1 MTDISPI
8 MIGSPDTGLYKR
20 QLRPL
25 SIFERSLIV
34 PAIWASFRKLDPRTL
49 VKNPVMFCVEIVAAL
64 TTIFF
69 LRDLIVGSGTVI
81 GATALFSGQI
91 TVWLWFTVL
100 FANFAEAVAE
110 GRGKA
115 QADALRR
122 TRTET
127 KAKRLQAAN
136 SSNFELVDATA
147 LRSGDLVLVEIG
159 DLIPSDGEVIEG
171 VASVD
176 ESAITGESAPVIRES
191 GGDRS
196 AVTGGTRVT
205 SDWLRVRITAAQ
217 GSTFLDRMIALV
229 EGAVRQK
236 TPNEIALNILLAGM
250 TLIFVFA
257 TVTIP
262 SFASYAGG
270 AVSVVVLVALF
281 VTLIPTTIGALLSA
295 IGIAGMDRLVRFN
308 VLAMSGRA
316 VEAAGDVDT
325 LLLDKTGTITLGN
338 RQATSFR
345 PVAGVT
351 EQELADA
358 AQLASLA
365 DETPEGRSIVVLAK
379 EKYGIRGRDM
389 AELGATFIPF
399 TAQTRMSGVDA
410 GGSSVRKGAVDAILN
425 YVSGGT
431 QAVASGNVVR
441 ALQPSALSEVGREIQ
456 AISDEI
462 AKSGGTPLAVAKDG
476 RLLGVVQLKDIV
488 KGGIRERFAELRRM
502 GIRTIMI
509 TGDNP
514 MTAAAIAA
522 EAGVDD
528 FLAQATPEDK
538 LKLIRDE
545 QAKGKLVAMCGDGT
559 NDAPALAQ
567 ADVGVAMNT
576 GTQAAREAGNMVDLD
591 SNPTKLIEVVE
602 IGKQLL
608 MTRGA
613 LTTFSIANDVAKY
626 FAIIPAMFLAFYPQ
640 LQVLNVMHLASP
652 QSAILSAIIFN
663 ALVIIALIPLAL
675 KGVAYRAVGA
685 GALLQRNLLIYGLGG
700 IIVPFIGIKAIDLVV
715 AALHLA

>member
-25 SIFERSLIV
+25 SIFDRSLIV

-49 VKNPVMFCVEIVAAL
+49 AKNPVMFCVEIVSVL

-69 LRDLIVGSGTVI
+69 LRDLIVGVGLQPTGLTRGGTVV
-81 GATALFSGQI
+81 GTNALFSGQI

-127 KAKRLQAAN
+127 KGKRLQAAN
-136 SSNFELVDATA
+136 SRNFELVDATA
-147 LRSGDLVLVEIG
+147 LKAGDLVLVEAG
-159 DLIPSDGEVIEG
+159 DLVPSDGEVIEG

-257 TVTIP
+257 TVSIP

-270 AVSVVVLVALF
+270 AVSVVVLIALF

-338 RQATSFR
+338 RQATAFR
-345 PVAGVT
+345 PVRGVT

-379 EKYGIRGRDM
+379 EKYGIRSRDM
-389 AELGATFIPF
+389 AELNATFIPF

-410 GGSSVRKGAVDAILN
+410 GASSVRKGAVDAILN
-425 YVSGGT
+425 YVEGGT
-431 QAVASGNVVR
+431 AQTMASGNTVR
-441 ALQPSALSEVGREIQ
+441 ALQSNVNSEVAREIQ
-456 AISDEI
+456 SIADEI
-462 AKSGGTPLAVAKDG
+462 AKAGGTPLAVAKDG

-502 GIRTIMI
+502 GIRTVMI

-626 FAIIPAMFLAFYPQ
+626 FAIIPAMFLAFY
-640 LQVLNVMHLASP
+640 
-652 QSAILSAIIFN
+652 
-663 ALVIIALIPLAL
+663 
-675 KGVAYRAVGA
+675 
-685 GALLQRNLLIYGLGG
+685 
-700 IIVPFIGIKAIDLVV
+700 
-715 AALHLA
+715 